1 MKEKAMEAQ
10 LRRELAFSNFEEIT
24 KDINDLISSESRTT
38 GNHSFGK
45 IIQHL
50 AITNNL
56 AVGKLKPPSIPL
68 PMQEMI
74 PSIKDSV
81 LNGPAEPGFQL
92 PSAEMQSFFWPEEEI
107 EPEIALE
114 NFKESVA
121 RYEADGPLPEHPI
134 FGTAT
139 KQQVHN
145 LLVSHASMHLSFVH
159 PA

>member
-1 MKEKAMEAQ
+1 MTSQE
-10 LRRELAFSNFEEIT
+10 RRELTFSNFEEIIQ
-24 KDINDLISSESRTT
+24 DISDLISGNPKTT
-38 GNHSFGK
+38 GNHSFGR

-56 AVGKLKPPSIPL
+56 AVGKIAPPSIPL

-74 PSIKDSV
+74 PSVKDSV

-92 PSAEMQSFFWPEEEI
+92 PSEEMQTFFWPENEI
-107 EPEIALE
+107 EPETALE

-121 RYEADGPLPEHPI
+121 SYETDGPLPEHPI

-139 KQQVHN
+139 KEQVHN